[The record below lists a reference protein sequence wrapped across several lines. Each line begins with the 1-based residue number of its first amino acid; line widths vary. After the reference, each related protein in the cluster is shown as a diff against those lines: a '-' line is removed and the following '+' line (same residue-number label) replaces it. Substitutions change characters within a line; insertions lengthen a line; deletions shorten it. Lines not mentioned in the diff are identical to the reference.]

1 MFQCSVSSSG
11 QQLHAGVNVWS
22 CVKSTWKLKAYMFV
36 RQSLPG
42 SIKHFFQWQRYAVC
56 SSSCLCWFVALNL
69 LLCFTCCSL
78 SGMYAKHKASLQIR
92 MWVLRSAG
100 VPDGCTAKQV
110 QHSQAFFARAG
121 STNPEQKW
129 LSAVFVNSFC
139 FRLCVHSHIKGHSV
153 HHLTAIPHEMN
164 RTRARPL
171 QSRETGWWRVMKN
184 IFRI

>member
-1 MFQCSVSSSG
+1 MDSSCT
-11 QQLHAGVNVWS
+11 QVWMCEVVWKAAENWKHACLCGNLS
-22 CVKSTWKLKAYMFV
+22 
-36 RQSLPG
+36 P
-42 SIKHFFQWQRYAVC
+42 IKHFFQWQRYAVC
-56 SSSCLCWFVALNL
+56 PSSCLCWFVALNL

-100 VPDGCTAKQV
+100 VPDGCTATQV

-121 STNPEQKW
+121 STNPEQTW

-171 QSRETGWWRVMKN
+171 QS